1 MPTCRV
7 PFTGG
12 CWFFTVNLLE
22 RRNALRLL
30 RPTACPFRVTNRQL
44 RRPMRRRRLSSL
56 HLSRMPRR
64 PRVSERPDLDLA
76 EPHDA
81 AAVLKRDPPLGE
93 LGVLGA
99 VDGLDAVE
107 DHGELFAF
115 GGDFIGVP
123 LVAGLGHWL
132 H

>member
-1 MPTCRV
+1 MSLPPAKGPTPSCGWCPCRPIVAAMPNYRRAFV
-7 PFTGG
+7 PGG

-93 LGVLGA
+93 LG
-99 VDGLDAVE
+99 
-107 DHGELFAF
+107 
-115 GGDFIGVP
+115 
-123 LVAGLGHWL
+123 
-132 H
+132 